1 MKIKNLHM
9 KNFKNFIQNLE
20 KRTMFFIYVFITIGL
35 TIFNSSTDKF
45 ENGYLFFI
53 SFSLGLS
60 LYMLILVLLLRGI
73 YNLEGLPRIP
83 FFLMKYTFYFMI
95 PIISCAPFLYLW
107 AMRDVIS
114 QLKW

>member
-1 MKIKNLHM
+1 MEIKNLHM

-20 KRTMFFIYVFITIGL
+20 KRTMFFIYVFIMIGL
-35 TIFNSSTDKF
+35 TICNSSADKF
-45 ENGYLFFI
+45 ENGYLFFF

-73 YNLEGLPRIP
+73 FYLEGLPRFP
-83 FFLMKYTFYFMI
+83 FYLMKYTFYFMI
-95 PIISCAPFLYLW
+95 LIFSSAPFFYLW
-107 AMRDVIS
+107 AMRHVIS